1 MAAAKDEKD
10 DQNLIMQYAVYNV
23 CLQHDG
29 DITEELLT
37 LKENDKF
44 CFLDRSLYWHVK
56 DNVSPVL

>member
-10 DQNLIMQYAVYNV
+10 NQNRIMQYGVYNV

-44 CFLDRSLYWHVK
+44 CFLDRSL
-56 DNVSPVL
+56 